1 MIFKKS
7 IFFIAIWKVS
17 IDLLTK
23 GSGACDE
30 GSSAKFV
37 EVLVGGGGFDRV
49 ECQKKGAGLS

>member
-37 EVLVGGGGFDRV
+37 EVLVGGGDSI
-49 ECQKKGAGLS
+49 GLNVKRRGQG